1 MNPKKNA
8 TSIGEKR
15 SLARRLC
22 GFAPGL
28 GALLALTTGVA
39 SADIT
44 TEQKISIQGIGPM
57 SFADMSGATRTAI
70 SGNRS
75 RTDSDLVMQ
84 SKLVRFL
91 ARNAAGPTAE
101 IVLLDSDKLYHL
113 NLNKKEYTE
122 QSFEELRNNMQKA
135 LQSGKSDSA
144 EARQQPS
151 AIDQSKCDWL
161 PPKSDV
167 KSGAKATVA
176 GFDAQEIII
185 TAEQPCKDKETGAI
199 CEIAL
204 TVDEWLA
211 SSFSTNEEI
220 TKYHNAYAQK
230 LGLDTVGQDASDRA
244 KAMFSQYK
252 GVWEDIASK
261 MKDAKGYPVK
271 TSFSLAIGGEQCKQA
286 QSAKQQSGG
295 GEDGGSNAS
304 SGASSGSASSSGG
317 SSAPTSAADIA
328 NQVGAKLGSLF
339 HRKKDDSQAAASNQ
353 GTQSPAAAAASA
365 APAATGP
372 SGTIPLMTISSEL
385 VSVSTAPIPANAF
398 DVPADFKKV
407 ERKGAT

>member
-1 MNPKKNA
+1 MNRKSP
-8 TSIGEKR
+8 I
-15 SLARRLC
+15 C
-22 GFAPGL
+22 GFAAGL
-28 GALLALTTGVA
+28 GALLLLA
-39 SADIT
+39 SGFAAADIT
-44 TEQKISIQGIGPM
+44 TEQKVSIQGIGPM
-57 SFADMSGATRTAI
+57 SFADMSGTTRTAI
-70 SGNRS
+70 SGTRS
-75 RTDSDLVMQ
+75 RTDSDMVMQ

-91 ARNAAGPTAE
+91 AHNTVGPTAD
-101 IVLLDSDKLYHL
+101 IVLLDSDKLYRL

-122 QSFEELRNNMQKA
+122 QSFEELRANMQKA
-135 LQSGKSDSA
+135 LQGGKGDSA
-144 EARQQPS
+144 DARQQPA

-167 KSGAKATVA
+167 KTGAKATIA
-176 GFDAQEIII
+176 GFDAQQIII
-185 TAEQPCKDKETGAI
+185 TAEQPCKDKQTGAI

-220 TKYHNAYAQK
+220 TKYHQAYAQR
-230 LGLDTVGQDASDRA
+230 LGLDTVSQDANERA

-261 MKDAKGYPVK
+261 MKNAKGYPVRS
-271 TSFSLAIGGEQCKQA
+271 SFSLAIGGDQCKQA
-286 QSAKQQSGG
+286 QTAKQQSG
-295 GEDGGSNAS
+295 DSGSNP
-304 SGASSGSASSSGG
+304 SSGSASSSGS
-317 SSAPTSAADIA
+317 SSAPTSPAELA

-353 GTQSPAAAAASA
+353 GTQAPTATATPAAS
-365 APAATGP
+365 AATGP
-372 SGTIPLMTISSEL
+372 SGTVPLMTISSEL

-398 DVPADFKKV
+398 EVPADFKKV

>member
-1 MNPKKNA
+1 MNRKSP
-8 TSIGEKR
+8 I
-15 SLARRLC
+15 C
-22 GFAPGL
+22 GFAAGL
-28 GALLALTTGVA
+28 GALLLLA
-39 SADIT
+39 SGFAAADIT
-44 TEQKISIQGIGPM
+44 TEQKVSIQGIGPM
-57 SFADMSGATRTAI
+57 SFADMSGTTRTAI
-70 SGNRS
+70 SGTRS
-75 RTDSDLVMQ
+75 RTDSDMVMQ

-91 ARNAAGPTAE
+91 AHNTVGPTAD
-101 IVLLDSDKLYHL
+101 IVLLDSDKLYRL

-122 QSFEELRNNMQKA
+122 QSFEELRANMQKA
-135 LQSGKSDSA
+135 LQGGKGDSA
-144 EARQQPS
+144 DARQQPA

-167 KSGAKATVA
+167 KTGAKATIA
-176 GFDAQEIII
+176 GFDAQQIII
-185 TAEQPCKDKETGAI
+185 TAEQPCKDKQTGAI

-220 TKYHNAYAQK
+220 TKYHQAYAQK
-230 LGLDTVGQDASDRA
+230 LGLDTVSQDANERA

-261 MKDAKGYPVK
+261 MKNAKGYHVRS
-271 TSFSLAIGGEQCKQA
+271 SFSLAIGGDQCKQA
-286 QSAKQQSGG
+286 QTAKQQSG
-295 GEDGGSNAS
+295 DSGSNP
-304 SGASSGSASSSGG
+304 SSGSASSSGS
-317 SSAPTSAADIA
+317 SSAPTSPAELA

-353 GTQSPAAAAASA
+353 GTQAPTATATPAAS
-365 APAATGP
+365 AATGP
-372 SGTIPLMTISSEL
+372 SGTVPLMTISSEL

-398 DVPADFKKV
+398 EVPADFKKV

>member
-1 MNPKKNA
+1 MRHGEHA
-8 TSIGEKR
+8 TSSGAKR
-15 SLARRLC
+15 SVADSLR
-22 GFAPGL
+22 GFALGL
-28 GALLALTTGVA
+28 GALLALATGLA

-44 TEQKISIQGIGPM
+44 TEQKVSIQGIGPM
-57 SFADMSGATRTAI
+57 SFADMSGTTRTAI

-75 RTDSDLVMQ
+75 RTDSDMVMQ

-91 ARNAAGPTAE
+91 ARNAVGPTAE
-101 IVLLDSDKLYHL
+101 IVLLDNDKLYRL

-122 QSFEELRNNMQKA
+122 QSFEELRGNMQKA
-135 LQSGKSDSA
+135 LQGGKSDSA

-167 KSGAKATVA
+167 KTGGKATIA
-176 GFDAQEIII
+176 GFDAQQIVI

-220 TKYHNAYAQK
+220 TKYHKAYAQK
-230 LGLDTVGQDASDRA
+230 LGLDAAGQDASDRA
-244 KAMFSQYK
+244 RAMFSQYK

-261 MKDAKGYPVK
+261 MKNARGYPVK
-271 TSFSLAIGGEQCKQA
+271 SSFSLAIGGDQCKQA
-286 QSAKQQSGG
+286 QSAKQQSGEG
-295 GEDGGSNAS
+295 ADSGSN
-304 SGASSGSASSSGG
+304 ASSGSASSSAA
-317 SSAPTSAADIA
+317 SSAPTSPAELA

-339 HRKKDDSQAAASNQ
+339 HRKKSDSQTATANSDTQSQTAA
-353 GTQSPAAAAASA
+353 SPAAAA
-365 APAATGP
+365 AATGP

-385 VSVSTAPIPANAF
+385 VSVSTAPIPASAF

>member
-1 MNPKKNA
+1 MNQKNA
-8 TSIGEKR
+8 TRIG
-15 SLARRLC
+15 
-22 GFAPGL
+22 GFALGL
-28 GALLALTTGVA
+28 GALLALAAGVA

-44 TEQKISIQGIGPM
+44 TEQKVSIQGIGPM
-57 SFADMSGATRTAI
+57 SFADMSGTTRTAI

-75 RTDSDLVMQ
+75 RTDSDMVME

-91 ARNAAGPTAE
+91 ARNAIGPTAD
-101 IVLLDSDKLYHL
+101 IVLLDGDKLYHL

-122 QSFEELRNNMQKA
+122 QSFEELRGNMQKA
-135 LQSGKSDSA
+135 MQGGKGDAA

-167 KSGAKATVA
+167 KTGAKAKIA
-176 GFDAQEIII
+176 GFDAQQIII
-185 TAEQPCKDKETGAI
+185 TAEQPCKDKESGAI

-220 TKYHNAYAQK
+220 TSYHKAYAQK
-230 LGLDTVGQDASDRA
+230 LGLDAVGQDASDRA
-244 KAMFSQYK
+244 RAMFGQYK

-271 TSFSLAIGGEQCKQA
+271 SSFSLAIGGDQCKQA
-286 QSAKQQSGG
+286 QTAKDQSGG
-295 GEDGGSNAS
+295 GANGGSS
-304 SGASSGSASSSGG
+304 ASSGSSSGSTSSSEG
-317 SSAPTSAADIA
+317 SSTPTSPGELA
-328 NQVGAKLGSLF
+328 NQVGAKLGAFF
-339 HRKKDDSQAAASNQ
+339 HRKKDDSQAAANSQ
-353 GTQSPAAAAASA
+353 GGQSQTAAAPAAPA

-372 SGTIPLMTISSEL
+372 SGTIPMMTISSEL
-385 VSVSTAPIPANAF
+385 VSVSTASIPANAF

-407 ERKGAT
+407 ERKGAR

>member
-1 MNPKKNA
+1 MNRKSP
-8 TSIGEKR
+8 I
-15 SLARRLC
+15 C
-22 GFAPGL
+22 GFAAGL
-28 GALLALTTGVA
+28 GALLLLA
-39 SADIT
+39 SGFAAADIT
-44 TEQKISIQGIGPM
+44 TEQKVSIQGIGPM
-57 SFADMSGATRTAI
+57 SFADMSGTTRTAI
-70 SGNRS
+70 SGTRS
-75 RTDSDLVMQ
+75 RTDSDMVMQ

-91 ARNAAGPTAE
+91 AHNTVGPTAD
-101 IVLLDSDKLYHL
+101 IVLLDSDKLYRL

-122 QSFEELRNNMQKA
+122 QSFEELRANMQKA
-135 LQSGKSDSA
+135 LQGGKGDSA
-144 EARQQPS
+144 DARQQPA

-167 KSGAKATVA
+167 KTGAKATIA
-176 GFDAQEIII
+176 GFDAQQIII
-185 TAEQPCKDKETGAI
+185 TAEQPCKDKQTGAI

-220 TKYHNAYAQK
+220 TKYHQAYAQK
-230 LGLDTVGQDASDRA
+230 LGLDTVSQDANERA

-261 MKDAKGYPVK
+261 MKNAKGYPVRS
-271 TSFSLAIGGEQCKQA
+271 SFSLAIGGDQCKQA
-286 QSAKQQSGG
+286 QTAKQQSG
-295 GEDGGSNAS
+295 DSGSNP
-304 SGASSGSASSSGG
+304 SSGSASSSGS
-317 SSAPTSAADIA
+317 SSAPTSPAELA

-353 GTQSPAAAAASA
+353 GTQAPTATATPAAS
-365 APAATGP
+365 AATGP
-372 SGTIPLMTISSEL
+372 SGTVPLMTISSEL

-398 DVPADFKKV
+398 EVPADFKKV

>member
-1 MNPKKNA
+1 MNRKSP
-8 TSIGEKR
+8 I
-15 SLARRLC
+15 C
-22 GFAPGL
+22 GFAAGL
-28 GALLALTTGVA
+28 GALLLLA
-39 SADIT
+39 SGFAAADIT
-44 TEQKISIQGIGPM
+44 TEQKVSIQGIGPM
-57 SFADMSGATRTAI
+57 SFADMSGTTRTAI
-70 SGNRS
+70 SGTRS
-75 RTDSDLVMQ
+75 RTDSDMVMQ

-91 ARNAAGPTAE
+91 AHNTVGPTAD
-101 IVLLDSDKLYHL
+101 IVLLDSDKLYRL

-122 QSFEELRNNMQKA
+122 QSFEELRANMQKA
-135 LQSGKSDSA
+135 LQGGKGDSA
-144 EARQQPS
+144 DARQQPA

-167 KSGAKATVA
+167 KTGAKATIA
-176 GFDAQEIII
+176 GFDAQQIII
-185 TAEQPCKDKETGAI
+185 TAEQPCKDKQTGAI

-220 TKYHNAYAQK
+220 TKYHQAYAQK
-230 LGLDTVGQDASDRA
+230 LGLDTVSQDANERA

-261 MKDAKGYPVK
+261 MKNAKGYPVRS
-271 TSFSLAIGGEQCKQA
+271 SFSLAIGGDQCKQA
-286 QSAKQQSGG
+286 QTAKQQSG
-295 GEDGGSNAS
+295 DSGSNP
-304 SGASSGSASSSGG
+304 SSGSASSSGS
-317 SSAPTSAADIA
+317 SSAPTSPAELA

-353 GTQSPAAAAASA
+353 GTQAPTATATPAASV
-365 APAATGP
+365 ATGP
-372 SGTIPLMTISSEL
+372 SGTVPLMTISSEL

-398 DVPADFKKV
+398 EVPADFKKV

>member
-1 MNPKKNA
+1 MSHKKPV
-8 TSIGEKR
+8 
-15 SLARRLC
+15 C
-22 GFAPGL
+22 GFALGL
-28 GALLALTTGVA
+28 GALLALAAGLA
-39 SADIT
+39 SADVT
-44 TEQKISIQGIGPM
+44 TEQKVSIQGIGPM
-57 SFADMSGATRTAI
+57 SFADMSGTSKTVI

-75 RTDSDLVMQ
+75 RTDSDMVMQ
-84 SKLVRFL
+84 SKLIRFL
-91 ARNAAGPTAE
+91 ARNAVGPTAE

-122 QSFEELRNNMQKA
+122 QSFEDLRGNMQKA

-144 EARQQPS
+144 QARQQPS

-167 KSGAKATVA
+167 KTGAKGTVA
-176 GFDAQEIII
+176 GFDAQQIVI

-211 SSFSTNEEI
+211 SSFSTNEEL
-220 TKYHNAYAQK
+220 TKYHKAYAQK
-230 LGLDTVGQDASDRA
+230 LGLDAVGQDAGDRA

-271 TSFSLAIGGEQCKQA
+271 SSFSLAIGGDQCKQA
-286 QSAKQQSGG
+286 QTAKQQSGG
-295 GEDGGSNAS
+295 ADDGGGTAS
-304 SGASSGSASSSGG
+304 SGSSSGSASSSGG
-317 SSAPTSAADIA
+317 SSGSTSPADLA
-328 NQVGAKLGSLF
+328 NQVGAKLGAFF
-339 HRKKDDSQAAASNQ
+339 HRKKDDSQAAATKQ
-353 GTQSPAAAAASA
+353 GTQSQAAAAPAAPA

-372 SGTIPLMTISSEL
+372 SGTVPLMTVSSEL

>member
-1 MNPKKNA
+1 MNRKSP
-8 TSIGEKR
+8 I
-15 SLARRLC
+15 C
-22 GFAPGL
+22 GFAAGL
-28 GALLALTTGVA
+28 GALLLLA
-39 SADIT
+39 SGFAAADIT
-44 TEQKISIQGIGPM
+44 TEQKVSIQGIGPM
-57 SFADMSGATRTAI
+57 SFADMSGTTRTAI

-75 RTDSDLVMQ
+75 RTDSDMVMQ

-91 ARNAAGPTAE
+91 ARNTVGPTAD
-101 IVLLDSDKLYHL
+101 IVLLDSDKLYRL

-122 QSFEELRNNMQKA
+122 QSFEELRANMQKA
-135 LQSGKSDSA
+135 LQGGQGDQGDSA
-144 EARQQPS
+144 HARQQPA

-167 KSGAKATVA
+167 KTGGKATIA
-176 GFDAQEIII
+176 GFDAQQIII

-211 SSFSTNEEI
+211 SSLSTNEEI
-220 TKYHNAYAQK
+220 TKYHQAYAQK
-230 LGLDTVGQDASDRA
+230 LGLDTVGQDANDRA

-261 MKDAKGYPVK
+261 MKNAKGYPVRS
-271 TSFSLAIGGEQCKQA
+271 SFSLAIGGDQCKQA
-286 QSAKQQSGG
+286 QTAKQQSGDSG
-295 GEDGGSNAS
+295 DSGSNPSA
-304 SGASSGSASSSGG
+304 GSASSSGG
-317 SSAPTSAADIA
+317 SSAPTSPAELA

-353 GTQSPAAAAASA
+353 GTQAPAATA
-365 APAATGP
+365 APATPVATGP
-372 SGTIPLMTISSEL
+372 SGTVPLMTISSEL

>member
-1 MNPKKNA
+1 MSHKKPV
-8 TSIGEKR
+8 
-15 SLARRLC
+15 C
-22 GFAPGL
+22 GFALGL
-28 GALLALTTGVA
+28 GALLALAAGLA
-39 SADIT
+39 SADVT
-44 TEQKISIQGIGPM
+44 TEQKVSIQGIGPM
-57 SFADMSGATRTAI
+57 SFADMSGTSKTVI

-75 RTDSDLVMQ
+75 RTDSDMVMQ
-84 SKLVRFL
+84 SKLIRFL
-91 ARNAAGPTAE
+91 ARNAVGPTAE

-135 LQSGKSDSA
+135 LQSSKGDA
-144 EARQQPS
+144 ADARQQPS

-167 KSGAKATVA
+167 KTGAQGTVA
-176 GFDAQEIII
+176 GFAAQQIII
-185 TAEQPCKDKETGAI
+185 TAEQPCKDKDTGAI

-204 TVDEWLA
+204 TVDEWLT
-211 SSFSTNEEI
+211 SSFSTNDEI
-220 TKYHNAYAQK
+220 TKYQKAYAQK
-230 LGLDTVGQDASDRA
+230 LGLDAMGQDASDRA

-252 GVWEDIASK
+252 GVWQDIASK
-261 MKDAKGYPVK
+261 MKDTKGYPVK
-271 TSFSLAIGGEQCKQA
+271 SSFSLAIGGDQCQQA

-295 GEDGGSNAS
+295 SGDGASNAS
-304 SGASSGSASSSGG
+304 SGSSSGS
-317 SSAPTSAADIA
+317 SSAPTSPAELA

-353 GTQSPAAAAASA
+353 GTQSQTAASPPAPA

-372 SGTIPLMTISSEL
+372 SGTVPLMPISSEL
-385 VSVSTAPIPANAF
+385 VSVSTAPIPTNAF